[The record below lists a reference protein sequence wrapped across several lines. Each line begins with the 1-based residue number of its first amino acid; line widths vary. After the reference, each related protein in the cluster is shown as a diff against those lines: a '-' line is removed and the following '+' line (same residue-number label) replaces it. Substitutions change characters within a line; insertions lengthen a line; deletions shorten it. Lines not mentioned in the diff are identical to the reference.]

1 MAPNQGLSYSFHF
14 ADIRHAMVM
23 KPSLQLR
30 VGTQLTM
37 TPQLQQA
44 IALLQLSTL
53 DLRQEI
59 QQALESNPMLELDEA
74 YGEQDV
80 AEPREDDWS
89 TEIPNELST
98 DSDWSDT
105 YQDMASSGAGSEGPD
120 LDRNAIGVSLHDHL
134 AWQLAMADVDEVERQ
149 IAESL
154 IDAVA
159 PSGYLEG
166 SLDEVTQGLR
176 AQGLDGLKISDVER
190 VLLRL
195 QQFEPTGI
203 FARDLRE
210 CLLLQLGAL
219 PTDTPLLPQAKRL
232 IRQFLEAL
240 ASDDRKLLKRRL
252 RLDDEQLGQV
262 IALIRTLDPR
272 PGQAFDSAG
281 SDYVIPDL
289 IARHSHEGWHI
300 ELNPEAL
307 PRMRIQPDYAALIRR
322 ADKSDDNTFM
332 KQHLQE
338 ARWLIKSLSSRNDT
352 LLRVGREIMAR
363 QLDFLD
369 KGEEAMKPLILAD
382 IAAQVDMHESTI
394 SRVTTQKF
402 IHTPRGVFE
411 LKYFFSSQ
419 VGGEGGDAHS
429 STAIRARLKK
439 LIGSEPAR
447 KPLSDSKL
455 VDLLA
460 DSGIQ
465 VARRTVAKYREA
477 MGIPPSSERKRL
489 S

>member
-1 MAPNQGLSYSFHF
+1 MA
-14 ADIRHAMVM
+14 M

-74 YGEQDV
+74 YGEQAV
-80 AEPREDDWS
+80 EAPKEDDWS
-89 TEIPNELST
+89 EGIPEQLSV
-98 DSDWSDT
+98 DSEWSDT
-105 YQDMASSGAGSEGPD
+105 YQDMAPSGGGEAPD
-120 LDRNAIGVSLHDHL
+120 FERNADTPSLRDHL
-134 AWQLAMADVDEVERQ
+134 AWQLAMTDLEPPRERA

-154 IDAVA
+154 IDAVD
-159 PSGYLEG
+159 SNGYLASPLEEITEG
-166 SLDEVTQGLR
+166 LRDQGLT
-176 AQGLDGLKISDVER
+176 GLKAAEVEA
-190 VLLRL
+190 LLMRL
-195 QQFEPTGI
+195 QQFEPTGV

-219 PTDTPLLPQAKRL
+219 PDDTPLLPQAKRL
-232 IRQFLEAL
+232 VRQFLEAL
-240 ASDDRKLLKRRL
+240 AGDDRKLLKRRL
-252 RLDDEQLGQV
+252 RLEEEQLDTV
-262 IALIRTLDPR
+262 IQLVRALDPR
-272 PGQAFDSAG
+272 PGQAYAETG

-289 IARHSHEGWHI
+289 IARHTRDGWRI

-338 ARWLIKSLSSRNDT
+338 ARWLLKSLSSRNDT
-352 LLRVGREIMAR
+352 LLRVGQEIMTR
-363 QLDFLD
+363 QLDFLEQ
-369 KGEEAMKPLILAD
+369 GEEAMKPLVLAD
-382 IAAQVDMHESTI
+382 IAQAVEMHESTI

-419 VGGEGGDAHS
+419 VGGGGGEGDAHS

-439 LIGSEPAR
+439 LIGEEPPR

-455 VDLLA
+455 VALLA
-460 DSGIQ
+460 DDGIQ

>member
-1 MAPNQGLSYSFHF
+1 MA
-14 ADIRHAMVM
+14 M
-23 KPSLQLR
+23 KPTLQLR

-44 IALLQLSTL
+44 IQLLQLSTL

-59 QQALESNPMLELDEA
+59 QQALESNPMLEMEEEF
-74 YGEQDV
+74 GET
-80 AEPREDDWS
+80 ASSEPAEDDWS
-89 TEIPNELST
+89 QDIPDELSV

-105 YQDMASSGAGSEGPD
+105 YQDLAPAGSRSEDGPD
-120 LDRNAIGVSLHDHL
+120 FDRNAAGESLQDHL
-134 AWQLAMADVDEVERQ
+134 LWQLDMADLDTRERL
-149 IAESL
+149 IAETL
-154 IDAVA
+154 IDAITA
-159 PSGYLEG
+159 DGYLDGE
-166 SLDEVTQGLR
+166 LDALAEGLR
-176 AQGLDGLKISDVER
+176 AQGLAGLRASDVEQ
-190 VLLRL
+190 VLYRL
-195 QQFEPTGI
+195 QQFDPTGV

-210 CLLLQLGAL
+210 CLLLQLGTL
-219 PTDTPLLPQAKRL
+219 PDDTPLLPQAKRL
-232 IRQFLEAL
+232 VRQFLEAL
-240 ASDDRKLLKRRL
+240 AGDDRKLLKRRL
-252 RLDDEQLGQV
+252 RLEDDQLDSV
-262 IALIRTLDPR
+262 IALIRALDPR
-272 PGQAFDSAG
+272 PGQAFDDSA

-289 IARHSHEGWHI
+289 LARHVRDGWRI

-307 PRMRIQPDYAALIRR
+307 PRLRIQPDYAALIRR

-352 LLRVGREIMAR
+352 LLKVGREIMTR
-363 QLDFLD
+363 QLDFLER
-369 KGEEAMKPLILAD
+369 GEEAMKPLILAD
-382 IAAQVDMHESTI
+382 IAQAVEMHESTI

-411 LKYFFSSQ
+411 LKYFFSSH
-419 VGGEGGDAHS
+419 VGGEGDAHS

-439 LIGSEPAR
+439 LIGEEPPR

-460 DSGIQ
+460 EDGIQ

-477 MGIPPSSERKRL
+477 MGIPSSSERKRL
-489 S
+489 A